1 MAEITGTQAGDVTPT
16 PLEDQLGELLQ
27 LRTYLK
33 SERLVVAN
41 VDTADKVDN
50 VPYSDA
56 VKGSCDSLGITKW
69 DVATTVERAY
79 ELQCS
84 CCAAEAPR
92 WLGALQT
99 LSQQPI
105 QGKGALQLL
114 VATERSLGKFTSG
127 EKVVTSEQGW
137 QLNISTV
144 DLDEAYRSIGYN
156 GELIGVDAEDAP
168 EDYILSVHKSAM
180 GNTTSAAERQR
191 LSEALVLIGKA
202 RGSATMQR
210 LGEGGQTSLSVD
222 EAYAALSAP
231 RDSIDDGL
239 IM

>member
-56 VKGSCDSLGITKW
+56 VKGSCDSLGVT
-69 DVATTVERAY
+69 